1 MAQSSRPA
9 PTPRAYVGPR
19 SRFALVFP
27 FSMNVPHRLRLKVHP
42 HVPRLQNQYHSLRT
56 GMLPETQVPDHPS
69 GPQHQDGPHS
79 LQSRSIPGHQAQY
92 SIPPPLADSG
102 SCSILYQIILGHLSA
117 RIAIMNSNV
126 RPAPMDPS
134 SRHTRAD
141 TGTRS
146 ALVDLGSR
154 PTLWK
159 FKLNGNGMEIV
170 MVMEIKTEINK
181 WDLDKLRRFAQ
192 QRKQ

>member
-1 MAQSSRPA
+1 
-9 PTPRAYVGPR
+9 
-19 SRFALVFP
+19 
-27 FSMNVPHRLRLKVHP
+27 
-42 HVPRLQNQYHSLRT
+42 
-56 GMLPETQVPDHPS
+56 
-69 GPQHQDGPHS
+69 
-79 LQSRSIPGHQAQY
+79 
-92 SIPPPLADSG
+92 
-102 SCSILYQIILGHLSA
+102 
-117 RIAIMNSNV
+117 MNSNV

-141 TGTRS
+141 AGTRS

-159 FKLNGNGMEIV
+159 FKLNSNGMEIV

>member
-1 MAQSSRPA
+1 M
-9 PTPRAYVGPR
+9 
-19 SRFALVFP
+19 
-27 FSMNVPHRLRLKVHP
+27 
-42 HVPRLQNQYHSLRT
+42 
-56 GMLPETQVPDHPS
+56 
-69 GPQHQDGPHS
+69 
-79 LQSRSIPGHQAQY
+79 
-92 SIPPPLADSG
+92 DSD
-102 SCSILYQIILGHLSA
+102 
-117 RIAIMNSNV
+117 V
-126 RPAPMDPS
+126 RPAPVEPGC
-134 SRHTRAD
+134 RHTPAG
-141 TGTRS
+141 TGTGS